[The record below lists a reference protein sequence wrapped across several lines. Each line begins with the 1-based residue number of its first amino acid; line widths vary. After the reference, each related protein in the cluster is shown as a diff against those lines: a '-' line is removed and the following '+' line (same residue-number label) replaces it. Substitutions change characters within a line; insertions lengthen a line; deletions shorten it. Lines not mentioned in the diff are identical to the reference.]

1 MNLWRRLDLLV
12 ASPPYEQRAPII
24 GERRIVGV
32 GVVLSAL
39 LLAFGLT
46 RVIVMHEP
54 AHEITPEASS
64 IFRGLRSMQGDAALL
79 AGLLVLALTPV
90 MRLLWILVYFE
101 RRKDRWMAAVTAA
114 VLALVGIGIVL
125 GSRAGR

>member
-1 MNLWRRLDLLV
+1 MSFWRRLDRLV
-12 ASPPYEQRAPII
+12 ASPPYEQREPII

-46 RVIVMHEP
+46 RVVVMLEP
-54 AHEITPEASS
+54 SHEITPQASS
-64 IFRGLRSMQGDAALL
+64 IFRGLRSLQGDAALL

-90 MRLLWILVYFE
+90 LRLVWILCYFE

-114 VLALVGIGIVL
+114 VLVLIGIGIAL
-125 GSRAGR
+125 GSRARG